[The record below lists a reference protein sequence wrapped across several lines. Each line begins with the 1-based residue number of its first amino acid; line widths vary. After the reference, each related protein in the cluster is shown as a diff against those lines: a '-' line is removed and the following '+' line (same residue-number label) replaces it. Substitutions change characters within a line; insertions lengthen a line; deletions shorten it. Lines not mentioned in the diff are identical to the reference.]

1 MPRSLMREKWEL
13 LWMNNCPVSGVAL
26 CLLGGLCVAQTQN
39 QSLYRPTTEQ
49 KVLINTDVSSFICF
63 GWFKEC
69 SVG

>member
-39 QSLYRPTTEQ
+39 QSLNRPTTVQ
-49 KVLINTDVSSFICF
+49 KVLINTDVSWYVSA
-63 GWFKEC
+63 GLKS